1 MNDIVYYA
9 TRGRTYSEIVKGILS
24 LLICAAPFLI
34 LLYFGKVDLFS
45 RTGITL
51 MCFTVLLSAMVCFS
65 YTDRAYASIYHPIVR
80 ISDEYLILD
89 FDRVVLPWDY
99 IKEVEIVAYTI
110 FLTKK
115 REKWLW
121 NGNTW
126 GLSGAALATAFIP
139 VIGTQISICLGLG
152 VICIQ
157 GEAMRYEHWYDI
169 LETFQDLVAKEI

>member
-1 MNDIVYYA
+1 MNDTVYYA
-9 TRGRTYSEIVKGILS
+9 TRGRTYSEIAKGILS
-24 LLICAAPFLI
+24 LLICAGPFLI

-51 MCFTVLLSAMVCFS
+51 MCFSMLLSAMVCFS

-99 IKEVEIVAYTI
+99 IKEVKIVAYAI

-121 NGNTW
+121 NDKTERLGYVPNRKELVEKLIEYCEKY
-126 GLSGAALATAFIP
+126 GIP
-139 VIGTQISICLGLG
+139 CK
-152 VICIQ
+152 
-157 GEAMRYEHWYDI
+157 
-169 LETFQDLVAKEI
+169 AKYLDQL